1 MSLWPAPLGDE
12 PRAGSGLPALGETP
26 SRRRLGL
33 REARPSGELLRAFAD
48 RDPRAAE
55 ALYDRFAPRVFG
67 LGMTMLGDAAQAEE
81 LVRDTFVKMWR
92 NSSKFDPSKG
102 SLDTWVLLS
111 LREAVREW
119 PPANRPPTMTFPQ
132 SGFVEFYGMF
142 HASPEKAGELN
153 TS

>member
-1 MSLWPAPLGDE
+1 MSLLPAPLSDE
-12 PRAGSGLPALGETP
+12 PRAGSGLPALGGTP
-26 SRRRLGL
+26 SRRRL
-33 REARPSGELLRAFAD
+33 RPHEARPSGELLLAFAD

-55 ALYDRFAPRVFG
+55 ELYDHFAPRVFG
-67 LGMTMLGDAAQAEE
+67 LGLAMLGDAAQAEE

-92 NSSKFDPSKG
+92 SSSTFDPSRG

-119 PPANRPPTMTFPQ
+119 PPANRPATMRFPQ
-132 SGFVEFYGMF
+132 SGFVEFSGMF
-142 HASPEKAGELN
+142 HTSSGMAGELT